1 MHPSKFVYWTIV
13 LPYALAIRAFTISTA
28 VIRILYTRALA

>member
-13 LPYALAIRAFTISTA
+13 LPYALAIRVFTISIA
-28 VIRILYTRALA
+28 VMKLLYARALA